1 MALTEYFR
9 KRDFKKTSEPKGRQH
24 ASKKAKQK
32 LMFVVHEHHASHLHY
47 DFRLEW
53 DGTLKSWAVPKG
65 PSLDP
70 HTKRL
75 AVEVEDHPIEYGS
88 FEGVIP
94 ENQYGAGN
102 VYIWDTGTWSPIGDA
117 EAGLKKGRL
126 EFEMFGDKLKGKWI
140 LVRTRAGSSSK
151 PQWLLMK
158 RTDEFAEEGHVA
170 DVHSDDADLTAQP
183 EKKSGKNRSAKKSSV
198 NAKSSETK
206 KTRSKETEAAEAVHP
221 AKLKV
226 SANTD
231 LKKKAE
237 KSVVSKNF
245 IAPALALLVDEPP
258 VGPDWIH
265 ETKYDGY
272 RIQAM
277 ANGKKVQLFTR
288 AGNDWTDKFPLIK
301 KALIERDFDNATFD
315 GEIVW
320 IDDKGRSDF
329 QKLQNAIKS
338 DNHTQLYYYIFDLLK
353 LDGHD
358 LRELPLLK
366 RKELLKELLGPNKG
380 NNLIRY
386 SDHSTQSGEELL
398 QAACS
403 LHLEGLVSKKA
414 NGPYPVGRNGDWVKS
429 KCISQQEFVIGGF
442 TDGTGSRVGLGAL
455 LLGVYEKGELRYVGK
470 VGTGFSNESLL
481 DLKKTLTPLVQNENP
496 FDIATGMPRKGV
508 HWVKPKYSA
517 EIVFANWTDDGQLRV
532 PVFHGLREDKPTKE
546 IHEEV
551 PVHNVESV
559 SRNKSKKLKPAKISA
574 KSAAKAETGKS
585 AARSGNLKSLS
596 SADPSTSST
605 SATKTTSSKSS
616 KSKSSKSRSLNGQI
630 EINEQSP
637 KINSLKLSH
646 PDKILYAKENLTK
659 LDVAQYYIQA
669 ADLALP
675 YVKNRPLT
683 LVRCPEG
690 TKKIC
695 FYQKH
700 ISDSVPEFIT
710 PIKIKEKEKTVSYM
724 SVTEP
729 KGLISLVQM
738 GAFELHCWN
747 STAENLEKPD
757 QIVMDFDPDPS
768 IPWKRVVD
776 AAFEL
781 REILDSLGLKNF
793 VKLSGGKGI
802 HVHVPFK
809 PLYSWD
815 QVREFSKALALQL
828 QKNDPKFYVTKMTKS
843 LRDKKIFV
851 DYLRNARGATA
862 VAPYSLRAKENSSV
876 AMPLSWEEL
885 RKISGPQAFSLTEAL
900 AYLKKRKVDPWSDYF
915 HELQELPHMQVQE

>member
-1 MALTEYFR
+1 MALIEYFR
-9 KRDFKKTSEPKGRQH
+9 KRDFKKTSEPKGKQH
-24 ASKKAKQK
+24 AAKKTKQK

-94 ENQYGAGN
+94 EKQYGAGR

-126 EFEMFGDKLKGKWI
+126 EFEMFGEKLKGKWI
-140 LVRTRAGSSSK
+140 LVRTRSSSGSK

-158 RTDEFAEEGHVA
+158 RTDEFAESGHVA
-170 DVHSDDADLTAQP
+170 DVHSDDAELTDSP
-183 EKKSGKNRSAKKSSV
+183 KKKTLKKKEPKSKIEKNLTKKIKKDSTETF
-198 NAKSSETK
+198 AKSSSQ
-206 KTRSKETEAAEAVHP
+206 R
-221 AKLKV
+221 
-226 SANTD
+226 
-231 LKKKAE
+231 
-237 KSVVSKNF
+237 F
-245 IAPALALLVDEPP
+245 IPPALALLVDEPP

-272 RIQAM
+272 RIQAV
-277 ANGKKVQLFTR
+277 ANKKKVRLFTR
-288 AGNDWTDKFPLIK
+288 AGNDWTEKFPMVTKLLQK
-301 KALIERDFDNATFD
+301 KNFDNVVLD
-315 GEIVW
+315 GEVVW

-338 DNHTQLYYYIFDLLK
+338 DNHSQLFYYIFDLLK

-358 LRELPLLK
+358 LRELPLLERK
-366 RKELLKELLGPNKG
+366 RLLKELLGQNEG

-386 SDHSTQSGEELL
+386 SNHSLKAGDELL
-398 QAACS
+398 AAACS

-414 NGPYPVGRNGDWVKS
+414 QSPYPVGRNGDWVKS
-429 KCISQQEFVIGGF
+429 KCVSQQEFVIGGF

-470 VGTGFSNESLL
+470 VGTGFTNESLL
-481 DLKKTLTPLVQNENP
+481 DLKKTLTPLLQEENP
-496 FDIATGMPRKGV
+496 FDQSTGIPRKNV
-508 HWVKPKYSA
+508 HWVQPKLSA

-532 PVFHGLREDKPTKE
+532 PVFHGLREDKPTQE
-546 IHEEV
+546 IHEEI
-551 PVHNVESV
+551 PVHNVEELTDKKTSKNKV
-559 SRNKSKKLKPAKISA
+559 VKSSRKKQIEANLSKTKNLKKENSLSA
-574 KSAAKAETGKS
+574 KGHKKEAV
-585 AARSGNLKSLS
+585 
-596 SADPSTSST
+596 
-605 SATKTTSSKSS
+605 
-616 KSKSSKSRSLNGQI
+616 
-630 EINEQSP
+630 
-637 KINSLKLSH
+637 LKLTH
-646 PDKILYAKENLTK
+646 PDKILYQKEKLTK
-659 LDVAQYYIQA
+659 MDVAQYYLQV

-675 YVKNRPLT
+675 FIKDRPLT

-690 TKKIC
+690 TKKFC

-700 ISDSVPEFIT
+700 ISDPVPDFIK
-710 PIKIKEKEKTVSYM
+710 PVKIKEKEKTVSYM
-724 SVTEP
+724 SVDEP
-729 KGLISLVQM
+729 NGLASLVQM

-747 STAENLEKPD
+747 STAEHLEKPD
-757 QIVMDFDPDPS
+757 QIVMDFDPDPK
-768 IPWKRVVD
+768 IPWKKVVD
-776 AAFEL
+776 AAFTL
-781 REILDSLGLKNF
+781 KEILDSLGLKNF

-802 HVHVPFK
+802 HVHIPIK

-828 QKNDPKFYVTKMTKS
+828 QKSDPKFYVTKMTKS
-843 LRDKKIFV
+843 LRDQKIFI

-862 VAPYSLRAKENSSV
+862 VAPYSLRAKELSSV

-885 RKISGPQAFSLTEAL
+885 RNISGPQAFSLTEAL
-900 AYLKKRKVDPWSDYF
+900 KYLKKRKSDPWADYF
-915 HELQELPHMQVQE
+915 HELQELPHMKVQE